1 MMIQPAMA
9 HNGASLMPGLA
20 ELLQQLLADRG
31 IATLPPQQ
39 SSRAAGIG
47 QALDLGS
54 CQSGAHH
61 AGMSAAA
68 AQGSAGPRADVQRS
82 SKRGKASA
90 ASAAASGKGPTPP
103 PPATPD
109 PSGVQAASP
118 LQVAAPPQPPAAEPH
133 PLAAAQQLCAAVA
146 PQPQPAAAQQPPAA
160 ALSHPQPASQLHADA
175 KVFTPRSSAAA
186 AAAAATAGL
195 AGATGGAVEARG
207 HAGCSAL
214 CEVVAEADGRPI
226 SPPPSPCSLVAVARP
241 LSPVPALQQSRHS
254 TPSTAHVSALVLQQA
269 AEAAAVAQVECSCS
283 GGCGSCSSSTCGG
296 SFAPAHPACRVS
308 FDGVPLKQGVRCSIS
323 SELEELAGWL
333 LPVVGRRSH
342 ALVQS
347 SVEAHPITF
356 RPLPLMQWPLMR

>member
-1 MMIQPAMA
+1 MMMQPAMA
-9 HNGASLMPGLA
+9 
-20 ELLQQLLADRG
+20 R
-31 IATLPPQQ
+31 
-39 SSRAAGIG
+39 R
-47 QALDLGS
+47 ALDMGS
-54 CQSGAHH
+54 SQSGTHH

-82 SKRGKASA
+82 SKRGKAPA

-175 KVFTPRSSAAA
+175 KVFTPRSAA

-269 AEAAAVAQVECSCS
+269 AEAAAVAQAECSCS

-333 LPVVGRRSH
+333 LPGRSH